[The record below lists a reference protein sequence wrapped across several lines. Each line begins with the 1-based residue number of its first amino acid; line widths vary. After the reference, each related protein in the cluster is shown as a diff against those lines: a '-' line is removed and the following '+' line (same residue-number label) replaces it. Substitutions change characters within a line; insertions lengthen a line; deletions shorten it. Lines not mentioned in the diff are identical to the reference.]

1 MSLPLTGKIARTVLV
16 LAKLK
21 PIKRMNVMADKRKSS
36 KAVPVA
42 RASKAWTGKE
52 INQLLE
58 YKATGFKNREI
69 GELLGR
75 SPKAVGLKLYKLR
88 RSVEAVNKP
97 VEELTPFQNNL
108 DETMFGD
115 VSPDDKPKRKDA
127 GKKRAPY
134 KPRQIK
140 LSMVSEPTPVD
151 TFAVSKKAVYAV
163 IAVALTIAGW
173 YLGSVS

>member
-1 MSLPLTGKIARTVLV
+1 
-16 LAKLK
+16 
-21 PIKRMNVMADKRKSS
+21 MNVMADKKKRL

-52 INQLLE
+52 IDQLLE

-75 SPKAVGLKLYKLR
+75 STKAVNIKLSKLR
-88 RSVEAVNKP
+88 RSVGAASNP
-97 VEELTPFQNNL
+97 VENLTPFQKNL
-108 DETMFGD
+108 DSTLFGD

-127 GKKRAPY
+127 GKKRGSY
-134 KPRQIK
+134 KPRATK
-140 LSMVSEPTPVD
+140 LVAPQPLSTD
-151 TFAVSKKAVYAV
+151 TFAVPKRAVYA
-163 IAVALTIAGW
+163 AVAVAAALAGW

>member
-1 MSLPLTGKIARTVLV
+1 
-16 LAKLK
+16 
-21 PIKRMNVMADKRKSS
+21 MANKRKSS
-36 KAVPVA
+36 KAAPVA
-42 RASKAWTGKE
+42 RASKSWTGKE

-75 SPKAVGLKLYKLR
+75 SPKAVGLKLYKLQ
-88 RSVEAVNKP
+88 RSLAEAVTKP
-97 VEELTPFQNNL
+97 VEDLTPFQNNL